1 MWFKVLSLMILCLLS
16 LSAQASPFGHD
27 TSLNQDSDRFYSGYT
42 AHNVQASLNQI
53 RSQQAFLE
61 TECRKSQAIT
71 AKLECCHIDTC
82 SALFLDLDKS
92 RALPLLLDNHA
103 IFIHWPDTPLS
114 RLIRPPKV
122 SFV

>member
-16 LSAQASPFGHD
+16 LSAQASPFGHANA
-27 TSLNQDSDRFYSGYT
+27 LNSEDVQLSSDRTFNPLYS
-42 AHNVQASLNQI
+42 
-53 RSQQAFLE
+53 QAFLE
-61 TECRKSQAIT
+61 TECRKSQTIS

-82 SALFLDLDKS
+82 SALMLDLEKNTG
-92 RALPLLLDNHA
+92 LPLLSDSQT